1 MDSEKTEEN
10 RVAGWYNRHM
20 DTEYRMLRGEDSSL
34 LLDFMKAVAG
44 DTDNLAFTVPEAEA
58 LDEGSERLFI
68 AEARKSQS
76 VFAAA
81 ITDGI
86 ISGTCE
92 IRISSGHAR
101 TRHRGELAIAVRKE
115 YWGTGIA
122 QHLLDFALSE
132 ARERGVRKISL
143 SVRSDNARAKAFY
156 ERNGFVHE
164 GHDPMLFFIDGFF
177 VDGEHYGLVIPE
189 R

>member
-1 MDSEKTEEN
+1 
-10 RVAGWYNRHM
+10 M
-20 DTEYRMLRGEDSSL
+20 DTEYRMIRGEDAAL

-68 AEARKSQS
+68 TEARKSQS

-81 ITDGI
+81 LTDGI

-92 IRISSGHAR
+92 IRISTGHAR
-101 TRHRGELAIAVRKE
+101 TRHRGDLAIAVRKE

-122 QHLLDFALSE
+122 QHLLEFAISE

-143 SVRSDNARAKAFY
+143 AVRSDNARAKAFY

-164 GHDPMLFFIDGFF
+164 GHDPMLLFVDGFF

-189 R
+189 L